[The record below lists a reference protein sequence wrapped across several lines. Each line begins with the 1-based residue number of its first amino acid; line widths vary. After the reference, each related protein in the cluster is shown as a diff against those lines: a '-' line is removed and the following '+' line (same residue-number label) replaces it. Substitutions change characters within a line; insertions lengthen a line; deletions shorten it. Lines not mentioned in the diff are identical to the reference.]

1 MIQLTKRQLAALVLA
16 AIVAGWWFS
25 LPSGS
30 TPSPFSPPAND
41 RPFLRAI
48 AKIAKTFLWVAILA
62 DGPPPE
68 PESSQVARAHVG
80 EDGYQLLDHGRG
92 W

>member
-16 AIVAGWWFS
+16 AIVAGWWLS
-25 LPSGS
+25 LPAGS

-48 AKIAKTFLWVAILA
+48 ARIAKNFLWVALLA
-62 DGPPPE
+62 EGPPAE
-68 PESSQVARAHVG
+68 PETYQVVRAHVG
-80 EDGYQLLDHGRG
+80 EDGYQTLDHGRG